1 VVRQVCAKRGR
12 RALIKQ
18 ESHLRNL
25 QRARGVLKYDPYL
38 LGRHSGKPSNEVGGG
53 SAVFK
58 VLEQRFDRGTGTT
71 KHPGTTDV
79 SGITFNRSA

>member
-1 VVRQVCAKRGR
+1 M
-12 RALIKQ
+12 
-18 ESHLRNL
+18 
-25 QRARGVLKYDPYL
+25 LKYDPNL
-38 LGRHSGKPSNEVGGG
+38 LGRHSGKPSNEVGGR

-71 KHPGTTDV
+71 KHPGTTDM